1 MHRSLR
7 PSGALLDLH
16 PQPQEYRT
24 VDVRLGD
31 ELRRAGRLHRQAF
44 FIADIHAARD
54 TLAAAVSE
62 QLFRLGEELEF
73 EYVEHY
79 DSVDS
84 WTACLAKPRVGELVA
99 DAHLIESACAMMPEG
114 QAEIIVTQLARAA
127 RFARLG
133 STQP

>member
-7 PSGALLDLH
+7 PGGALLDLH

-24 VDVRLGD
+24 LDVRLRD
-31 ELRRAGRLHRQAF
+31 EVRRAGRLYRQAF

-54 TLAAAVSE
+54 TLGAAVSE
-62 QLFRLGEELEF
+62 QLFRMDEELEF

-84 WTACLAKPRVGELVA
+84 WMACLAKHRVGELVA
-99 DAHLIESACAMMPEG
+99 DEHLIESACAMMPDG
-114 QAEIIVTQLARAA
+114 RAEIIVMQLVRAA

-133 STQP
+133 

>member
-1 MHRSLR
+1 VHRLLR

-16 PQPQEYRT
+16 PQPPEYRT

-54 TLAAAVSE
+54 TLGAAVSAGLF
-62 QLFRLGEELEF
+62 QLDEEVEF

-79 DSVDS
+79 DSVGS
-84 WTACLAKPRVGELVA
+84 WMACLANPRVGELVA
-99 DAHLIESACAMMPEG
+99 DELLIESAFAMMPDG
-114 QAEIIVTQLARAA
+114 QAEIIVTQLERAA
-127 RFARLG
+127 LFARLG
-133 STQP
+133 

>member
-7 PSGALLDLH
+7 PSGALLDLQ

-31 ELRRAGRLHRQAF
+31 ELRRAGRLNRQAF
-44 FIADIHAARD
+44 FNADIHAARN
-54 TLAAAVSE
+54 TLGAAVSE
-62 QLFRLGEELEF
+62 RLFRMDEEVEF
-73 EYVEHY
+73 DYVEHY

-84 WTACLAKPRVGELVA
+84 WRACLAKPRVGELVA
-99 DAHLIESACAMMPEG
+99 DEHLIQFACAKMPAG
-114 QAEIIVTQLARAA
+114 QAEIMVTQLERAA

-133 STQP
+133 

>member
-1 MHRSLR
+1 MHRWLR
-7 PSGALLDLH
+7 PGGALLDLH

-24 VDVRLGD
+24 LDVRFGD
-31 ELRRAGRLHRQAF
+31 EVRRAGRLHRQAF

-54 TLAAAVSE
+54 TLGAAVPE
-62 QLFRLGEELEF
+62 QLFRMDEELEF

-84 WTACLAKPRVGELVA
+84 WMACLAKPKVGELVA
-99 DAHLIESACAMMPEG
+99 DEHLIESACSMMPRG
-114 QAEIIVTQLARAA
+114 QAEIIVTQLERAA

-133 STQP
+133 

>member
-1 MHRSLR
+1 MHRLLR

-31 ELRRAGRLHRQAF
+31 ELRRAGRLHRRAF

-54 TLAAAVSE
+54 TLGAAVSE
-62 QLFRLGEELEF
+62 RLFRMDEEVEF

-84 WTACLAKPRVGELVA
+84 WMACLAKPRVGELVA
-99 DAHLIESACAMMPEG
+99 DEHLIQSACAKMPAG
-114 QAEIIVTQLARAA
+114 QAEIIVTQLERAA

-133 STQP
+133 

>member
-7 PSGALLDLH
+7 PGGGALLDLH
-16 PQPQEYRT
+16 PQPHEYRT

-31 ELRRAGRLHRQAF
+31 EVRRAGRLHRQAF
-44 FIADIHAARD
+44 FVADIHAAQD
-54 TLAAAVSE
+54 TLAAAVSAR
-62 QLFRLGEELEF
+62 LFRMDEEVEF

-84 WTACLAKPRVGELVA
+84 WMACLAKPRVGELVA
-99 DAHLIESACAMMPEG
+99 DEHLILSACAMMPAG
-114 QAEIIVTQLARAA
+114 QAEIIVTQLERAA

-133 STQP
+133 

>member
-1 MHRSLR
+1 MHGLLR

-24 VDVRLGD
+24 LDVRLGD

-54 TLAAAVSE
+54 TLNAAVSE
-62 QLFRLGEELEF
+62 RLFRMDEELEF

-84 WTACLAKPRVGELVA
+84 WTACLAQPRVGELVA
-99 DAHLIESACAMMPEG
+99 DERLIQSACTMMPER
-114 QAEIIVTQLARAA
+114 QAEIIVTQLERAA
-127 RFARLG
+127 RFVRLG
-133 STQP
+133 

>member
-1 MHRSLR
+1 VHRSLR

-44 FIADIHAARD
+44 FIADIRAARV
-54 TLAAAVSE
+54 TLGAAVAE
-62 QLFRLGEELEF
+62 GLFRMEEVVEF
-73 EYVEHY
+73 DYIEHY

-84 WTACLAKPRVGELVA
+84 WRLCLAKPRVGELVA
-99 DAHLIESACAMMPEG
+99 EEDLIEAACAMMPQG
-114 QAEIIVTQLARAA
+114 QAEIIVTQRERAA
-127 RFARLG
+127 RFVRLG
-133 STQP
+133 

>member
-24 VDVRLGD
+24 LDVRLGD
-31 ELRRAGRLHRQAF
+31 EVRRAGRLHRQAF

-54 TLAAAVSE
+54 TLAAAVSARLF
-62 QLFRLGEELEF
+62 QLDEEVEF

-84 WTACLAKPRVGELVA
+84 WTAGLAKPRVGELVA
-99 DAHLIESACAMMPEG
+99 DEHLIESACAMMPRG
-114 QAEIIVTQLARAA
+114 QVEIIVTQLERAA

-133 STQP
+133 

>member
-1 MHRSLR
+1 M
-7 PSGALLDLH
+7 
-16 PQPQEYRT
+16 

-54 TLAAAVSE
+54 TLAAAVSARLF
-62 QLFRLGEELEF
+62 QLDEEVEF

-84 WTACLAKPRVGELVA
+84 WMACLAKPRVGELVA
-99 DAHLIESACAMMPEG
+99 DEHLIQSACSMMPRG
-114 QAEIIVTQLARAA
+114 QAEIIVTQLERAA

-133 STQP
+133 